1 MNDSIVFG
9 QYIYRNS
16 FMHRLDARVKLISL
30 VMMMIGVFLIPKDH
44 FILLGIAFLIPILA
58 ILLSKISAFKYLK
71 SLKQIAFVM
80 LFSFVFQLIGNNEG
94 ELLLTCPISFTVVNI
109 VLVIFVFILYFILR
123 KYLPFRFLI
132 FVLLLVGATY
142 MFRYP
147 IYGNI
152 IHSFSFHIYKEGVVH
167 GLFLIGRVFVI
178 ILASTSLTL
187 TTKPTDLT
195 NALEWILK
203 PLEWM
208 KIKTSIFAM
217 MISIALR
224 SIPTL
229 FNETNRIL
237 KAQASRGADFNESN
251 LKEQIGQMVS
261 LLVPMFVISI
271 KKAEDLA
278 DAMEAR
284 GYIPGEKRTRLV
296 KMTFKLS
303 DYIVLGF
310 ITILF
315 ILLILGRCG
324 VYAL

>member
-16 FMHRLDARVKLISL
+16 FMHKLDARVKLIAL
-30 VMMMIGVFLIPKDH
+30 VLIMIGVFLIPKDH
-44 FILLGIAFLIPILA
+44 FILLGIAFLIPIFA
-58 ILLSKISAFKYLK
+58 ILFSKISLFKYLK

-80 LFSFVFQLIGNNEG
+80 LFSFVFQLIGNHNG
-94 ELLLTCPISFTVVNI
+94 ALLLSLPIQFTIVNI
-109 VLVIFVFILYFILR
+109 ALVVLVFIIYFIIR
-123 KYLPFRFLI
+123 KYLPFKFLI
-132 FVLLLVGATY
+132 FVLLLIGATY
-142 MFRYP
+142 LFQYP

-152 IHSFSFHIYKEGVVH
+152 IHSFSFHIYQEGVIH

-195 NALEWILK
+195 NALEWLLK
-203 PLEWM
+203 PLEWI

-237 KAQASRGADFNESN
+237 KAQASRGADFNESS

-296 KMTFKLS
+296 KMTFRVS
-303 DYIVLGF
+303 DYMVLGF
-310 ITILF
+310 ISILF
-315 ILLILGRCG
+315 ILLILGKCG
-324 VYAL
+324 IYAL

>member
-16 FMHRLDARVKLISL
+16 FMHKLDARVKLISL
-30 VMMMIGVFLIPKDH
+30 VLMMIGVFLIPKDH

-58 ILLSKISAFKYLK
+58 ILFSKISLFKYLK

-80 LFSFVFQLIGNNEG
+80 LFSFVFQLIGNHNG
-94 ELLLTCPISFTVVNI
+94 ELLLKLPIQFTIVNI
-109 VLVIFVFILYFILR
+109 VIVVLALIIYFIVR
-123 KYLPFRFLI
+123 KYLPFKFLI
-132 FVLLLVGATY
+132 FVLLLIGVTY
-142 MFRYP
+142 LFQYP
-147 IYGNI
+147 IYGHI
-152 IHSFSFHIYKEGVVH
+152 IHSFDFLIYQEGVIH

-195 NALEWILK
+195 NALEWLLQ
-203 PLEWM
+203 PLEWI

-237 KAQASRGADFNESN
+237 KAQASRGADFNESS

-296 KMTFKLS
+296 KMTFKVS
-303 DYIVLGF
+303 DYMVLGA
-310 ITILF
+310 ILLLF
-315 ILLILGRCG
+315 VLLILGKCG

>member
-16 FMHRLDARVKLISL
+16 FMHKLDARVKLIAL
-30 VMMMIGVFLIPKDH
+30 VLIMVGVFLIPKDH
-44 FILLGIAFLIPILA
+44 FILLGIAFLIPLLA
-58 ILLSKISAFKYLK
+58 ILFSKISLFKYLK

-80 LFSFVFQLIGNNEG
+80 LFSFVFQLIGNHNG
-94 ELLLTCPISFTVVNI
+94 ALLLSLPIQFTIVNI
-109 VLVIFVFILYFILR
+109 AVVVLVFIIYFLVR
-123 KYLPFRFLI
+123 KYLPFKFLI
-132 FVLLLVGATY
+132 FVLLLIGATY
-142 MFRYP
+142 LFRYP
-147 IYGNI
+147 IYGHI
-152 IHSFSFHIYKEGVVH
+152 MHSFSFHIYQEGVIH

-195 NALEWILK
+195 NALEWLLK
-203 PLEWM
+203 PLERI

-296 KMTFKLS
+296 KMTFKVS
-303 DYIVLGF
+303 DYMVLGG
-310 ITILF
+310 IIILF
-315 ILLILGRCG
+315 ILLILGKCG
-324 VYAL
+324 IYAL